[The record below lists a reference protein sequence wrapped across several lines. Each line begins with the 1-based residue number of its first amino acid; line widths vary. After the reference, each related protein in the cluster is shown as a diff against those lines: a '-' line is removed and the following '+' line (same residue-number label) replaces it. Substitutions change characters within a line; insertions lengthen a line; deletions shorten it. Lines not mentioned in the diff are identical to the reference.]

1 MFSNTLV
8 NTQHVDTGFINNDS
22 GELENDDINIEEI
35 QIANDENQTNF
46 VGENTNHSE
55 QKPYFLNRTMKL
67 VVNSQTQNTTR
78 DNSDNENVQ
87 NENINNEYDN
97 EYYRQII
104 NKFDTGSI
112 IINDDTSCDTLFSRN
127 YNDRNTQ
134 TSKCKEMNQENDEV
148 LVYQYYSQQ
157 KENDVQLKPKEPSN
171 LREKQP
177 NRNDTRNLCINENI
191 KYTIN
196 MYNNNAFDEYVQIEE
211 ANVKQLLQLI
221 PQLKTLELDIQT
233 LFIIDNITIN
243 RLLEEVNKIWNE
255 IPKQIQRK
263 VSGIV
268 YNYNE
273 IYSMYDPESMQIVN
287 TLFKEYLVQIIRK
300 LWKSV
305 GFNWK
310 NFYHQWSNHFIDIYD
325 SYE

>member
-8 NTQHVDTGFINNDS
+8 NTQHIDTGFINNDS
-22 GELENDDINIEEI
+22 GELENDDIDIEAI
-35 QIANDENQTNF
+35 QIANDENQNNF
-46 VGENTNHSE
+46 VGENTNYSE

-87 NENINNEYDN
+87 NENLNNEYSD

-127 YNDRNTQ
+127 YNDGNMQ
-134 TSKCKEMNQENDEV
+134 MSKYKELNQENDEV
-148 LVYQYYSQQ
+148 IVYQCYSQQ
-157 KENDVQLKPKEPSN
+157 KENDVQLKPKEPAN

-177 NRNDTRNLCINENI
+177 NRNTKRNLCINENI

-196 MYNNNAFDEYVQIEE
+196 TYENNDFNEYIQTEE
-211 ANVKQLLQLI
+211 MNVKQLLQLI
-221 PQLKTLELDIQT
+221 SQLKTLELDIQI
-233 LFIIDNITIN
+233 LSIMDNITIN
-243 RLLEEVNKIWNE
+243 RLLEEVNKIWSE

-273 IYSMYDPESMQIVN
+273 IYSMHDLESIQIVN

-310 NFYHQWSNHFIDIYD
+310 NFYYQWSNYFIDIYD
-325 SYE
+325 SWE